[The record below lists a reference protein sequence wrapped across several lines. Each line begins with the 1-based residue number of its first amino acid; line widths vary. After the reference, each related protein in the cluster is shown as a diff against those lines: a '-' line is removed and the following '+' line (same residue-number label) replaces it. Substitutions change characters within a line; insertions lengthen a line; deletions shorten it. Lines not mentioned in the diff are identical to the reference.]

1 MRKMEDVGLIGI
13 AQVKP
18 TWMNKRTGNN
28 IIGKR
33 LDWFLVSDFLVESQ
47 QRFKKW
53 VGCGGHSD
61 HFPIFLEFRRGPLK
75 PPSSLKF
82 NKTWL
87 KD

>member
-1 MRKMEDVGLIGI
+1 M
-13 AQVKP
+13 A
-18 TWMNKRTGNN
+18 
-28 IIGKR
+28 KR
-33 LDWFLVSDFLVESQ
+33 LDRFLVTDKVMDMHHFI
-47 QRFKKW
+47 KKW